1 MKKSWGV
8 HMRPEKLRLAALVAA
23 LLVPFGL
30 LHAFVL
36 AEICIGIA
44 DVLFLA
50 HSALA
55 RDWRWTK
62 PLWLRVA
69 LLWWVWLLLCSTPLP
84 LPGFGVAGWG
94 HGFIQAL
101 VVIRLILFT
110 AALQSWLLTTQ
121 AARRAAWV
129 ILALCCVWIGLES
142 WQQYLT
148 GTNIFGNKRW
158 GDGSLTGPFWKP
170 RAGALYAHLLFIALL
185 PPLAALLAKPGWRG
199 RAGGLAL
206 AVLGVATSVLIGQ
219 RMGVA
224 LTGLGLF
231 VTAAFMP
238 RLRLPAIICVAVAAA
253 VLVATPIISPA
264 THSKLVGETQQNF
277 HHFSQSPY
285 GEIYTRATVMGL
297 QSPWHGWGYNGYRA
311 DCALPRFD
319 GGLPALGIPPTS
331 LQLLACIQHPQNFY
345 VQAFVDSGFPGLI
358 LFIALVLVWTWDLLR
373 GLFRTP
379 DPLRVGLF
387 IAVLNFTWP
396 IASTDQFPVMY
407 MLGWLFFFLGFG
419 LACADIAPKSS
430 VTDPANV

>member
-1 MKKSWGV
+1 
-8 HMRPEKLRLAALVAA
+8 MRPEKLRQVALVAA
-23 LLVPFGL
+23 LLVPLGL

-36 AEICIGIA
+36 AEICVGVVS
-44 DVLFLA
+44 VLFLVR
-50 HSALA
+50 SA
-55 RDWRWTK
+55 WTGGWSWTRQ
-62 PLWLRVA
+62 LWVRVA
-69 LLWWVWLLLCSTPLP
+69 LLWWVWLVFCSTPLP
-84 LPGFGVAGWG
+84 LPGFGVAGW
-94 HGFIQAL
+94 HQGFGQAF

-110 AALQSWLLTTQ
+110 AALQSWLLTSKG
-121 AARRAAWV
+121 ARRAAWIV
-129 ILALCCVWIGLES
+129 LMLSCVWIGLES

-148 GTNIFGNKRW
+148 GRNIFGNARW

-185 PPLAALLAKPGWRG
+185 PPVAALLARPGWIG

-206 AVLGVATSVLIGQ
+206 ALLGVATSVLIGQ

-231 VTAAFMP
+231 VTAICIP
-238 RLRLPAIICVAVAAA
+238 RLRIPAVICVVMAAA

-311 DCALPRFD
+311 DCTLPRFG

-358 LFIALVLVWTWDLLR
+358 LFIALVLVWTWDLGR
-373 GLFRTP
+373 GLLRRP

-396 IASTDQFPVMY
+396 VASTDEFPVIY
-407 MLGWLFFFLGFG
+407 MLGWMFFFLGFG
-419 LACADIAPKSS
+419 LAYADIAAKPSA
-430 VTDPANV
+430 TDTANV